1 MVIRRSKVGQG
12 DEGPHI
18 GELIPVAVEV
28 DENGWERARRKV
40 NEIRGE
46 VISEQ

>member
-1 MVIRRSKVGQG
+1 MVIRRSKVGQD

-18 GELIPVAVEV
+18 GGLIPVADEV
-28 DENGWERARRKV
+28 AGNGWERARGKA
-40 NEIRGE
+40 NETRGE